1 MALVPTDLSKL
12 SNVIKNDIARKTI
25 YDELLEKVNTIDT
38 SKLVNK
44 TGYNAAALND
54 GKEKILDNSAV
65 VINRFVWCSFYK

>member
-12 SNVIKNDIARKTI
+12 IKNDIARKTI

-38 SKLVNK
+38 NKLVNK

-54 GKEKILDNSAV
+54 GKGKILDNSAV